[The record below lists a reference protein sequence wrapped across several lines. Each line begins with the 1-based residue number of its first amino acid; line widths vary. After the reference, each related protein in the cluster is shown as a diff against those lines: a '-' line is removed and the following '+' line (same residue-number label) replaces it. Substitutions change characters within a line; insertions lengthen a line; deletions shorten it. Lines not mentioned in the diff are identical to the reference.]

1 MWREKSSEEEGARV
15 VGGRRE
21 EGGGGLFSLQEVIAV
36 SIKVHVNPT
45 MLAVSNKG
53 LAC

>member
-1 MWREKSSEEEGARV
+1 MWREKSSEEERARV

-21 EGGGGLFSLQEVIAV
+21 GEEGLFSLQEVIAV
-36 SIKVHVNPT
+36 SIKVRVNPT

>member
-1 MWREKSSEEEGARV
+1 MRREKSSEEERARV

-21 EGGGGLFSLQEVIAV
+21 GGLCSLQEVIAV
-36 SIKVHVNPT
+36 SIKVRVNPT

-53 LAC
+53 LVC